1 MRKPFVSII
10 IPTKDEENYIGNC
23 LKSLKNQ
30 LYQEK
35 EIILVDSSFNNKT
48 KEIVEKIGVDKYIR
62 ENCTIS
68 IARNRGAKNC
78 DKNSKYL
85 VHLDAD
91 TRLDKDWLE
100 RGISYLETHPGV
112 VAIYADF
119 KPLEDLSFGSA
130 LVYCLAKLENKLL
143 KVIGKGNIAM
153 LATGMIVRRKD
164 FEEIGGYSNN
174 FVACEDIDL
183 TTKLLKRGK
192 VKFLKEM
199 KGYASLRGF
208 KKFGILRRFLYW
220 HKNFIEYLFGKTSRE
235 YIR

>member
-1 MRKPFVSII
+1 MGKPFVSII
-10 IPTKDEENYIGNC
+10 IPTKNEEDYLGNC
-23 LKSLKNQ
+23 LKSLKEQ
-30 LYQEK
+30 LYPKK
-35 EIILVDSSFNNKT
+35 EIIIVDSSSNNRT

-62 ENCTIS
+62 KNCSIS
-68 IARNRGAKNC
+68 TARNLGAKNC

-85 VHLDAD
+85 AHLDAD
-91 TRLDKDWLE
+91 TRLDKNWVE
-100 RGISYLETHPGV
+100 RGVSYLETHPEV
-112 VAIYADF
+112 VAVYADF
-119 KPLEDLSFGSA
+119 KPLEDLSFSSA
-130 LVYCLAKLENKLL
+130 LIYCLTRLENRFL
-143 KVIGKGNIAM
+143 KIIGRGNVAI
-153 LATGMIVRRKD
+153 LATGMIVRRKE

-183 TTKLLKRGK
+183 TTRLLKRGK

-220 HKNFIEYLFGKTSRE
+220 HKNFIEYLLGKTSSE